1 LFVSQQQRHGAGI
14 LFNRMAKSALVATM
28 ELRWMMKGLFYAAV
42 GIDYLSLSARH
53 DNVDLDGDEG
63 VFFAV
68 HILLLDIQF
77 RP

>member
-1 LFVSQQQRHGAGI
+1 
-14 LFNRMAKSALVATM
+14 
-28 ELRWMMKGLFYAAV
+28 MMKGLFYAAV